1 MKPVPEY
8 LENKIIKLR
17 ALEVSDLELLYSW
30 ENDTSLWSTGAT
42 IAPFS
47 KHVLMKY
54 LETAHL
60 DIYETKQLRLMID
73 LKTENYRT
81 IGAIDLFDFDPFNH
95 RAGVGILIADSAD
108 RGKGYASEAL
118 NILVVYCFELLG
130 LHQLY
135 CNISSDNAMSL
146 KLFQKHSFKTVG
158 LKKDWTRHANSYS
171 DEYLLQLINTY

>member
-8 LENKIIKLR
+8 LENDIIKLR
-17 ALEVSDLELLYSW
+17 ALEVSDLELLYNW
-30 ENDTSLWSTGAT
+30 ENDTTLWSTGAT
-42 IAPFS
+42 ITPFS

-95 RAGVGILIADSAD
+95 RAGIGILIAGPTD
-108 RGKGYASEAL
+108 RGKGFASEAL
-118 NILVVYCFELLG
+118 NVLIAYCFELLG

-135 CNISSDNAMSL
+135 CNISPDNTVSL
-146 KLFQKHSFKTVG
+146 KLFQNHGFKKVG
-158 LKKDWTRHANSYS
+158 LKKEWTKRSNKYF
-171 DEYLLQLINTY
+171 DEFLLQLINPN

>member
-81 IGAIDLFDFDPFNH
+81 IGAIDL
-95 RAGVGILIADSAD
+95 
-108 RGKGYASEAL
+108 
-118 NILVVYCFELLG
+118 
-130 LHQLY
+130 
-135 CNISSDNAMSL
+135 
-146 KLFQKHSFKTVG
+146 
-158 LKKDWTRHANSYS
+158 
-171 DEYLLQLINTY
+171 

>member
-8 LENKIIKLR
+8 LENKVIKLR
-17 ALEVSDLELLYSW
+17 APEVTDLELLYKW
-30 ENDTSLWSTGAT
+30 ENDTTLWSTGAT
-42 IAPFS
+42 IVPFS

-73 LKTENYRT
+73 LKNENFRT

-95 RAGVGILIADSAD
+95 RAGVGILIADSTD
-108 RGKGYASEAL
+108 RGKGLASEAL
-118 NILVVYCFELLG
+118 NILIVYCFELLG

-135 CNISSDNAMSL
+135 CNISADNNVSL
-146 KLFQKHSFKTVG
+146 KLFHKHGFKTIG
-158 LKKDWTRHANSYS
+158 LKKEWIKRTNGYS
-171 DEYLLQLINTY
+171 DEYLLQLVNTD